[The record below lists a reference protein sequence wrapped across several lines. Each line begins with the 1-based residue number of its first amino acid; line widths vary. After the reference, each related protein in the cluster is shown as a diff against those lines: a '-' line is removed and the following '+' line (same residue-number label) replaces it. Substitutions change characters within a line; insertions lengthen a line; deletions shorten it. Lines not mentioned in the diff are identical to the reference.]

1 MPKGLAAKAKA
12 KSKSSDAASVKANG
26 AKANGEQLTKAE
38 VRKQLR
44 PARAAKSSSKLLPV
58 ASVAVVAVAA
68 VALQVLLS
76 ETTPER
82 TADETTPEKFAEPEL
97 AATTPNAAAAK
108 PPCPANCTDKDP
120 SSCPSWAASGECTD
134 NPGYMLVQC
143 ACSCDSCDQVDYKV
157 RCKLDPDAEL
167 AVPPGAMGETFER
180 ILSDFPQLHPT
191 VLSRDPWLLQ
201 LDAFLDD
208 EEASAFVRQGSSK
221 GFETSA
227 DTGKMRADGSFESI
241 YSSHRTS
248 QTAWMDT
255 SPSLDDA
262 VLNRV
267 MARAANV
274 TRVPT
279 SHSEYVQVLRY
290 GVGQYYQG
298 HHDYIP
304 AHAQLPCGPRVYTL
318 FMYLSDVDEGGET
331 AFERLKVSATPKRGR
346 ALLWPSTFDDRPT
359 VQDMRTFHEAK
370 PVKRG
375 VKHAANLWLHQHD
388 FRAAHRRGCSG

>member
-1 MPKGLAAKAKA
+1 MPKA

-26 AKANGEQLTKAE
+26 TKANGTKANGEQLTKAE
-38 VRKQLR
+38 IKKQLR

-97 AATTPNAAAAK
+97 AATTPNAAAAQK

-120 SSCPSWAASGECTD
+120 ASCPSWAASGECTA

-167 AVPPGAMGETFER
+167 AVPPGAMGATFER
-180 ILSDFPQLHPT
+180 ILSDFPQLQPT

-208 EEASAFVRQGSSK
+208 EEAAAFVRQGSSK

-279 SHSEYVQVLRY
+279 SHSEYVQVLQY

>member
-1 MPKGLAAKAKA
+1 
-12 KSKSSDAASVKANG
+12 
-26 AKANGEQLTKAE
+26 
-38 VRKQLR
+38 
-44 PARAAKSSSKLLPV
+44 
-58 ASVAVVAVAA
+58 
-68 VALQVLLS
+68 
-76 ETTPER
+76 
-82 TADETTPEKFAEPEL
+82 
-97 AATTPNAAAAK
+97 NAAAAK

-120 SSCPSWAASGECTD
+120 ASCPSWAASGECTA

-167 AVPPGAMGETFER
+167 AVPPGAMGATFER
-180 ILSDFPQLHPT
+180 ILSDFPQLQPT

-208 EEASAFVRQGSSK
+208 EEAAAFVRQGSSK

-279 SHSEYVQVLRY
+279 SHSEYVQVLQY

-304 AHAQLPCGPRVYTL
+304 AHAQLPCGPR
-318 FMYLSDVDEGGET
+318 
-331 AFERLKVSATPKRGR
+331 
-346 ALLWPSTFDDRPT
+346 
-359 VQDMRTFHEAK
+359 
-370 PVKRG
+370 
-375 VKHAANLWLHQHD
+375 
-388 FRAAHRRGCSG
+388 

>member
-1 MPKGLAAKAKA
+1 MLLARRRRVDRRRD
-12 KSKSSDAASVKANG
+12 DAEICG
-26 AKANGEQLTKAE
+26 AT
-38 VRKQLR
+38 
-44 PARAAKSSSKLLPV
+44 
-58 ASVAVVAVAA
+58 
-68 VALQVLLS
+68 
-76 ETTPER
+76 
-82 TADETTPEKFAEPEL
+82 
-97 AATTPNAAAAK
+97 AATTPEGRKTPTQCCSDNSLGR
-108 PPCPANCTDKDP
+108 PR
-120 SSCPSWAASGECTD
+120 ECTA

-167 AVPPGAMGETFER
+167 AVPPGAMGATFER
-180 ILSDFPQLHPT
+180 ILSDFPQLQPT

-201 LDAFLDD
+201 LDSFLDD
-208 EEASAFVRQGSSK
+208 EEAAAFVRQGSSK

-279 SHSEYVQVLRY
+279 SHSEYVQVLQY

-331 AFERLKVSATPKRGR
+331 AFERLKVSATPKRGAR
-346 ALLWPSTFDDRPT
+346 CCGRRRLTTGPPCRTCGPSTRRSRCARREARGEFVASPARLPRGAQE
-359 VQDMRTFHEAK
+359 VQRVQRVRESTALVERVLVYGLAFT
-370 PVKRG
+370 RG
-375 VKHAANLWLHQHD
+375 SCD
-388 FRAAHRRGCSG
+388 PGRCGRAEQYARRHRVPSLA